1 MPTSQLELIAD
12 QVKFLPPNDLVKLI
26 KQAVELLAQK
36 QAAPAQPATPA
47 VTNPTTNY
55 AALFGS
61 GKGAFA
67 TPAEANNFLRAE
79 RDQWEERYGTESG
92 SDRVGSA

>member
-12 QVKFLPPNDLVKLI
+12 QVKFLPPSDLVKLI
-26 KQAVELLAQK
+26 KQAVELLEQK
-36 QAAPAQPATPA
+36 QAAPMSPTTPAT
-47 VTNPTTNY
+47 TNNY

-67 TPAEANNFLRAE
+67 TPAEADNFLRGE
-79 RDQWEERYGTESG
+79 RDQWEE
-92 SDRVGSA
+92 

>member
-26 KQAVELLAQK
+26 KQAVELLGQR
-36 QAAPAQPATPA
+36 QAVPAQPTASHP
-47 VTNPTTNY
+47 TNY
-55 AALFGS
+55 TALFGS

-67 TPAEANNFLRAE
+67 TPAEADNFLRAE
-79 RDQWEERYGTESG
+79 RDQWEE
-92 SDRVGSA
+92 

>member
-1 MPTSQLELIAD
+1 MPTSQLERISD

-36 QAAPAQPATPA
+36 QAVPAQSVTPA
-47 VTNPTTNY
+47 VANPTTNY
-55 AALFGS
+55 ASLFGS

-67 TPAEANNFLRAE
+67 TPAEADNFLRAE
-79 RDQWEERYGTESG
+79 RNQWEK
-92 SDRVGSA
+92 

>member
-12 QVKFLPPNDLVKLI
+12 QVKFLPPSDLVKLI
-26 KQAVELLAQK
+26 KQSVELLAQK
-36 QAAPAQPATPA
+36 QAAPEHPATPTVA
-47 VTNPTTNY
+47 NPTTNY

-67 TPAEANNFLRAE
+67 TPAEADNFLRAE
-79 RDQWEERYGTESG
+79 RDQWEEWYGTVSD

>member
-1 MPTSQLELIAD
+1 MPTGQLELIAD

-26 KQAVELLAQK
+26 KQAVELLEQK
-36 QAAPAQPATPA
+36 QVASMQPATTT

-55 AALFGS
+55 ASLFGS

-67 TPAEANNFLRAE
+67 TPAEADNFLRAE
-79 RDQWEERYGTESG
+79 RNQWEK
-92 SDRVGSA
+92 

>member
-1 MPTSQLELIAD
+1 MPTSQLELIAN

-26 KQAVELLAQK
+26 KQATELLAEK
-36 QAAPAQPATPA
+36 QATPVQS
-47 VTNPTTNY
+47 VTTTAIPPTTNY

-67 TPAEANNFLRAE
+67 TPAEADNFLRAE
-79 RDQWEERYGTESG
+79 RDQWEE
-92 SDRVGSA
+92 

>member
-26 KQAVELLAQK
+26 KQAVELLGESQV
-36 QAAPAQPATPA
+36 APVQ
-47 VTNPTTNY
+47 PTTPGKTSY

-67 TPAEANNFLRAE
+67 TPAEADNFLRAE
-79 RDQWEERYGTESG
+79 RDQWEEWYGTVSG